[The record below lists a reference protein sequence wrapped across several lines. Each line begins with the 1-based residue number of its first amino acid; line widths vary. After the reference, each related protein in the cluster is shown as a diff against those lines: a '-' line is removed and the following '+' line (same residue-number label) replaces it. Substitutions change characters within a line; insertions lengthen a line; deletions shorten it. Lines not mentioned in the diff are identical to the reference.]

1 MASKIFLFSICLYLV
16 LALVASGKST
26 MNSFNSHEECSLSEF
41 QCDSGEC
48 IPGTKVCDGHPN
60 CPEGED
66 EDDCEPIRI
75 KA

>member
-16 LALVASGKST
+16 LALVASD
-26 MNSFNSHEECSLSEF
+26 SHEECSLSEF